1 MNMQDVITLRS
12 ISIEVDAY
20 GVPQQS
26 VNETDVYAR
35 VESVSAAEYFDGGQN
50 GLKPEYRFLVSA
62 WEFNDEEELSYQGK
76 LYSVYRT
83 YRRSLDL
90 IELYAERKAGV
101 HAAEPESTDT
111 VPVG

>member
-26 VNETDVYAR
+26 VSENDVYAR
-35 VESVSAAEYFDGGQN
+35 VESVSASEFFDAGQN
-50 GLKPEYRFLVSA
+50 GIKPEYRFTVSA
-62 WEFNDEEELSYQGK
+62 WDYHDEEELVFHDR
-76 LYSVYRT
+76 LYSIYRM

-101 HAAEPESTDT
+101 HGSEQTDT
-111 VPVG
+111 GASV